1 MGLLGIL
8 ASISATEVLIGLAV
22 FCLLFLVLQTFRK
35 QAPQGHQRIPGPR
48 GYPLIGNMLD
58 VGTNVHL
65 SLSQMSKIYGDVM
78 MIHIGTTPILVLS
91 GLETIKEALVRHG
104 EAFKGR
110 PDLYIFRHV
119 TDGQS
124 LSFSTDSG
132 PVWFARRK
140 LAQHALKTFASSPSL
155 TSFSTCLL
163 EEHVSKEA
171 HHLKAKLQEV
181 MCAKG
186 RLDPYL
192 YLMVAVANVV
202 LAMCFGKRYDYDD
215 EELLHIV
222 TNSEQFVETAGSGS
236 LASFIPVLQY
246 LPNSKVKKFKSYNQQ
261 FNSFLQ
267 KNVKEHYESFRK
279 DHIRDITDSLIQ
291 ESQKQKTDA
300 KLKTQLPAGKIVNL
314 VNDIFGAGFS
324 TVSIGLSWSLMY
336 LITYPEIQKKIQEEI
351 DVTIGRERKPRLSDR
366 SLLPYTE
373 AFILEVFRH
382 STFVPF
388 TLPHCTTKD
397 IIFKGYFIPKDLCVF
412 VNQWQV
418 NHDENHWKD
427 PSAFIPERFL
437 TANGKEINADERDKV
452 LLFGLGKRRCIGE
465 PIARWEV
472 FLFLATLLQDL
483 QFSVPDGLTV
493 NMTPHYGLSLQH
505 KRCEHV
511 QVKQRFPNKMD

>member
-1 MGLLGIL
+1 MWLRGIL
-8 ASISATEVLIGLAV
+8 VSISATEVLIGLAV
-22 FCLLFLVLQTFRK
+22 FCLLFLVLQTFQK
-35 QAPQGHQRIPGPR
+35 QIPQGSKRIPGPR
-48 GYPLIGNMLD
+48 GYPLIGNILEL
-58 VGTNVHL
+58 GTNVHL
-65 SLSQMSKIYGDVM
+65 SLSQMSKTYGDVM
-78 MIHIGTTPILVLS
+78 MIHIGTKPVLVLS

-104 EAFKGR
+104 EDFKGR

-124 LSFSTDSG
+124 MAFGTDSG
-132 PVWFARRK
+132 PVWHARRK

-163 EEHVSKEA
+163 EDHVSKEA
-171 HHLKAKLQEV
+171 HHLMAKLQEV
-181 MCAKG
+181 MLAKN

-222 TNSEQFVETAGSGS
+222 ANSEQFVEGTGSGS
-236 LASFIPVLQY
+236 LATFIPFLQY
-246 LPNSKVKKFKSYNQQ
+246 IPNSNMKKFKNYNQE
-261 FNSFLQ
+261 FNRFLKKSVQ
-267 KNVKEHYESFRK
+267 EHYESFRK
-279 DHIRDITDSLIQ
+279 DHIRDITDSLIE
-291 ESQKQKTDA
+291 ESQKQKADA
-300 KLKTQLPAGKIVNL
+300 KLKTQVPTEKIVNL

-324 TVSIGLSWSLMY
+324 TVSTGLSWSLMY
-336 LITYPEIQKKIQEEI
+336 LITYPKIQKKIQEEI

-388 TLPHCTTKD
+388 TLPHCTTRD
-397 IIFKGYFIPKDLCVF
+397 TTFKGYFIPKDLCVF
-412 VNQWQV
+412 INQWQV
-418 NHDENHWKD
+418 NHDENLWKD

-437 TANGKEINADERDKV
+437 SANGKEINTDEREKV
-452 LLFGLGKRRCIGE
+452 LIFGMGKRRCIGE
-465 PIARWEV
+465 PIARWEL

-483 QFSVPDGLTV
+483 EFSVPDGVTV
-493 NMTPHYGLSLQH
+493 NMTPLYGLSLRH
-505 KRCEHV
+505 ERCEHI
-511 QVKQRFPNKMD
+511 QVKARFPNKMD